1 METLLA
7 LLQTHGL
14 WIVFVAVLLDQ
25 GGLPLPSYPVVA
37 VAAAFAHGDT
47 AALAQLLIVV
57 TAAGLIAD
65 AFWYVAGRRYAA
77 RLLEWICRLSLS
89 PDSCVSGARQSY
101 ARYGA
106 PSLIAAKFVPGFAA
120 LATALAGQYRLGA
133 FRFTFWDGLGCLLW
147 GGSAIALGVVFADAV
162 REALD
167 TLLELGR
174 WGALLFAVA
183 AAAYI
188 GRKILLRR
196 RFLAQIR
203 MARIDVDE
211 LSERLG
217 RDDPPVVLDV
227 RPRAV
232 REAEGWI
239 PGAIGVDDPGD
250 VEVAPDREV
259 VIYCAC
265 PNEASA
271 AVLAK
276 RLMSRGIVRVRPLRG
291 GIAAW
296 RARGLRVAS
305 AGLESIER
313 NE

>member
-1 METLLA
+1 MDALLA
-7 LLQTHGL
+7 LLQSHGL
-14 WIVFVAVLLDQ
+14 WIVFLAVLLDQ
-25 GGLPLPSYPVVA
+25 GGLPLPSFPVVA
-37 VAAAFAHGDT
+37 IAGALAQGDT
-47 AALAQLLIVV
+47 AALAQLLVVV
-57 TAAGLIAD
+57 TAAGLLAD

-147 GGSAIALGVVFADAV
+147 GGSAILVGVVFADAV
-162 REALD
+162 REVLD
-167 TLLELGR
+167 TLSELGR
-174 WGALLFAVA
+174 WGGALFIAALAV
-183 AAAYI
+183 YI
-188 GRKILLRR
+188 GRKALLRQ

-211 LSERLG
+211 LSARLA
-217 RDDPPVVLDV
+217 DDDAPLVLDV

-232 REAEGWI
+232 REAEGSI
-239 PGAIGVDDPGD
+239 PGALGVDDPAQ

-276 RLMSRGIVRVRPLRG
+276 RLMARGVVRVRPLQG

-296 RARGLRVAS
+296 RARGFRVER
-305 AGLESIER
+305 LPRIE
-313 NE
+313 

>member
-1 METLLA
+1 M
-7 LLQTHGL
+7 LQTYGL

-25 GGLPLPSYPVVA
+25 GGLPLPSFPVVA
-37 VAAAFAHGDT
+37 VAAAYAHGDT
-47 AALAQLLIVV
+47 GALAQLLLVA
-57 TAAGLIAD
+57 TAAGLLAD

-77 RLLEWICRLSLS
+77 RLLEWICRLSMS
-89 PDSCVSGARQSY
+89 PDTCVSGARQSY

-106 PSLIAAKFVPGFAA
+106 PALIAAKFVPGFAA

-147 GGSAIALGVVFADAV
+147 SGSAIALGVVFAGAV

-174 WGALLFAVA
+174 WGALLFAA
-183 AAAYI
+183 AAAVYI
-188 GRKILLRR
+188 GRKVLLRQ
-196 RFLAQIR
+196 RFLAQTR
-203 MARIDVDE
+203 MARIGADE
-211 LSERLG
+211 LADRLG
-217 RDDPPVVLDV
+217 SDDAPVVLDV

-232 REAEGWI
+232 REAEGGI
-239 PGAIGVDDPGD
+239 PGAIGVDDPLQ
-250 VEVAPDREV
+250 VEVAPGRDV

-276 RLMSRGIVRVRPLRG
+276 RLMARGVVRARPLAG

-296 RARGLRVAS
+296 QARGFRTEIHPRS
-305 AGLESIER
+305 E
-313 NE
+313 

>member
-1 METLLA
+1 MDTLLA
-7 LLQTHGL
+7 LLQSHGL

-37 VAAAFAHGDT
+37 VAAVFAHGDT
-47 AALAQLLIVV
+47 AALFELLLVA
-57 TAAGLIAD
+57 TAAGLLAD

-77 RLLEWICRLSLS
+77 RLLEWICRISLS
-89 PDSCVSGARQSY
+89 PESCVSGARESY
-101 ARYGA
+101 TRFGA
-106 PSLIAAKFVPGFAA
+106 PSLIAAKFIPGFAA

-133 FRFTFWDGLGCLLW
+133 YRFVFWDGLGCVLW
-147 GGSAIALGVVFADAV
+147 AGSAMVLGVVFADAV
-162 REALD
+162 REVLE

-174 WGALLFAVA
+174 WGGVLFVAGLGLYVGRKALL
-183 AAAYI
+183 
-188 GRKILLRR
+188 RQ

-203 MARIDVDE
+203 MARISVDE
-211 LSERLG
+211 LAERLAAE
-217 RDDPPVVLDV
+217 PAPLVLDV

-239 PGAIGVDDPGD
+239 PGALGVDDPTQ
-250 VEVAPDREV
+250 VEVAPEAEV

-276 RLMSRGIVRVRPLRG
+276 RLMARGVVRVRPLEG

-296 RARGLRVAS
+296 RAKGFRVDTPPS
-305 AGLESIER
+305 RE
-313 NE
+313 

>member
-1 METLLA
+1 MDFALA

-37 VAAAFAHGDT
+37 VSAAFAHGDT
-47 AALAQLLIVV
+47 AALAQLLMVA

-77 RLLEWICRLSLS
+77 RLLEWICRISLS

-147 GGSAIALGVVFADAV
+147 AGSAVALGVVFADAV
-162 REALD
+162 REVLD

-174 WGALLFAVA
+174 WGAMLFLAVA
-183 AAAYI
+183 VVYI
-188 GRKILLRR
+188 GRKALLRR

-203 MARIDVDE
+203 MARIGVDE
-211 LSERLG
+211 LATRLEAE
-217 RDDPPVVLDV
+217 DPPIVLDV

-239 PGAIGVDDPGD
+239 PGALGVDDPSQ

-276 RLMSRGIVRVRPLRG
+276 RLMARGVVRVRPLSG

-296 RARGLRVAS
+296 RARGFRV
-305 AGLESIER
+305 ESIER

>member
-1 METLLA
+1 MDTLIA
-7 LLQTHGL
+7 LLQSYGL
-14 WIVFVAVLLDQ
+14 WIVFAAVLLDQ
-25 GGLPLPSYPVVA
+25 GGLPLPSFPVVA

-47 AALAQLLIVV
+47 AALTQLLLVA
-57 TAAGLIAD
+57 TAAGLLAD

-77 RLLEWICRLSLS
+77 RLLEWICRISLS

-101 ARYGA
+101 ARFGA

-133 FRFTFWDGLGCLLW
+133 FRFAFWDGLGCLLW
-147 GGSAIALGVVFADAV
+147 AGSALVLGVVFAGAV
-162 REALD
+162 REVLD
-167 TLLELGR
+167 TLVELGR
-174 WGALLFAVA
+174 WGLLLTMAVIA
-183 AAAYI
+183 VYI
-188 GRKILLRR
+188 GRKALERR

-203 MARIDVDE
+203 MARIGVEE
-211 LSERLG
+211 LAERLAS
-217 RDDPPVVLDV
+217 DLAPIVLDV

-239 PGAIGVDDPGD
+239 PGALGVDDPGL
-250 VEVAPDREV
+250 VEVAPDAEV

-276 RLMSRGIVRVRPLRG
+276 RLMARGVVRVRPLEG

-296 RARGLRVAS
+296 RAKGFHVDTRPS
-305 AGLESIER
+305 LE
-313 NE
+313 